1 MILCTGG
8 WGRQLT
14 LSQSL
19 EHVLR
24 LRIFFF
30 FFEQNQSEG
39 TNDGQSQ
46 AVMGQGTET
55 PNLSS
60 APSGLQILHHY
71 TLSHPFLNTDF
82 LGAKFAN

>member
-1 MILCTGG
+1 MGKAAHSFSVPRARSAFKNFL
-8 WGRQLT
+8 
-14 LSQSL
+14 
-19 EHVLR
+19 
-24 LRIFFF
+24 F

-71 TLSHPFLNTDF
+71 TLSHLFLNTDF

>member
-1 MILCTGG
+1 MGKAAHSFSVPRARSAFKNFL
-8 WGRQLT
+8 L
-14 LSQSL
+14 L
-19 EHVLR
+19 
-24 LRIFFF
+24 
-30 FFEQNQSEG
+30 EQNQSEG

-60 APSGLQILHHY
+60 APSGLQIPHHY

>member
-1 MILCTGG
+1 MGKAAHSFSVPRARSAFKNFL
-8 WGRQLT
+8 
-14 LSQSL
+14 
-19 EHVLR
+19 
-24 LRIFFF
+24 FF